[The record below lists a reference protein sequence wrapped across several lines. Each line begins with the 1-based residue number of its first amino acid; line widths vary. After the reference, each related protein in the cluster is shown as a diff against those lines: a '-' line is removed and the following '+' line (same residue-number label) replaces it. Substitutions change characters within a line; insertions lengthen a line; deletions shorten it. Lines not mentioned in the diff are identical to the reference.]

1 MFHKYT
7 LQPAAWHQK
16 PLVFEWNAAT
26 GEVRGADADKLLG
39 IVASAVNEGGMTGHP
54 HPTSYDILDPLHRPS
69 EMAVILGQYW
79 ILPDDLAAA
88 YPIPVIDDEEFF
100 VIDENGVKHDISGME
115 LH

>member
-7 LQPAAWHQK
+7 LRPSSWHQQ
-16 PLVFEWNAAT
+16 PLVFEWDTAA
-26 GEVRGADADKLLG
+26 GEMRGPDSEKVLG
-39 IVASAVNEGGMTGHP
+39 MVASAVKEGSMTGHP
-54 HPTSYDILDPLHRPS
+54 YPTSYKISDPLHLPA

-88 YPIPVIDDEEFF
+88 YPIPVIDDEESFI
-100 VIDENGVKHDISGME
+100 IDENGVKHDISGIE